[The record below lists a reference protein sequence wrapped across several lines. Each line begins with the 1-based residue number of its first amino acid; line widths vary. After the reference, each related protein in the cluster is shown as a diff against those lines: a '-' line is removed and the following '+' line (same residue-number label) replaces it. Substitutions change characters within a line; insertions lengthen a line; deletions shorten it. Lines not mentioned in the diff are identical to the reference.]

1 MRVLHVCFGSYTL
14 LTGNRLL
21 YSVGNGNK
29 STDAADEN
37 GRSAQFVCIAKRRS
51 GLCGGGQLLGPC
63 RLASGLSLRGTLP
76 FGAQERNRK
85 PLQSN
90 ALEPSKWMSVQYL
103 GVALQMSTRPRR
115 HRSGPP

>member
-63 RLASGLSLRGTLP
+63 RLASGLSLRGHSRS
-76 FGAQERNRK
+76 GARERNRK
-85 PLQSN
+85 PLHSA
-90 ALEPSKWMSVQYL
+90 ALEPSKWMSVHYL
-103 GVALQMSTRPRR
+103 EVASQKSTCP
-115 HRSGPP
+115 GAT

>member
-76 FGAQERNRK
+76 FGAVLGGSIADVYASTASPK
-85 PLQSN
+85 WSPLN
-90 ALEPSKWMSVQYL
+90 LREKD
-103 GVALQMSTRPRR
+103 
-115 HRSGPP
+115 